1 MVPRGGDYAADEAQS
16 RRHRLHKLWPG
27 QVRSSW
33 REFMHLLFCRKIQC
47 ILRRELIGDVYLL
60 LCRKIQCIL
69 IGDMH
74 RLPSTQIRV
83 EFRVDY
89 MR

>member
-1 MVPRGGDYAADEAQS
+1 MYV
-16 RRHRLHKLWPG
+16 
-27 QVRSSW
+27 
-33 REFMHLLFCRKIQC
+33 LLCRKIQC
-47 ILRRELIGDVYLL
+47 ILGRELIGDVYLL

-69 IGDMH
+69 IDDMH

>member
-1 MVPRGGDYAADEAQS
+1 MYLLLCRKIQCILIGDVY
-16 RRHRLHKLWPG
+16 
-27 QVRSSW
+27 
-33 REFMHLLFCRKIQC
+33 LLLCRKIQC